1 MRANTRPAMKRT
13 DEQYMERAAALAEKG
28 RGFVSPNP
36 PVGAVVVADNSVVGI
51 GWHKAA
57 GLDHAEVMALQD
69 AGKRAGNA
77 TLYVTL
83 EPCNHQGR
91 TPPCTRA
98 VIEAGIKRVVV
109 GCRDPNPG
117 VCGGG
122 VETLRSAGIEVTTDV
137 LSERTRELIEEFIW
151 YSTTGTP
158 FVTVKCA
165 STLDGRIATATG
177 DSKWITNERSRQYVH
192 RLRHEADAILVGAG
206 TVKADNPSLTARIEG
221 METKDPIRVILDS
234 RLSID
239 ENARLLHQ
247 ESDAPTLIVTACG
260 EQVLPEKKERLEK
273 AGVSVLD
280 SGDSGSRIDIVRL
293 MKILGDRGVTSL
305 FVEGGAEVIASF
317 FHHNIV
323 NKALFF
329 KAPKIFGGDDG
340 VPVCRGRGAA
350 AMDGAVDLEHVK
362 VTRFGD
368 DVLIRGYVKGMMP
381 EVTSCSPA

>member
-1 MRANTRPAMKRT
+1 MTTT

-28 RGFVSPNP
+28 RGFASPNP
-36 PVGAVVVADNSVVGI
+36 AVGALVVADNRVVGI

-69 AGKRAGNA
+69 AGKRAKYA

-98 VIEAGIKRVVV
+98 VIEAGIRRVVV
-109 GCRDPNPG
+109 GSRDPNPG

-122 VETLRSAGIEVTTDV
+122 IETLQAAGVEVTTGV
-137 LSERTRELIEEFIW
+137 LRERTRELIEEFIW
-151 YSTTGTP
+151 YAGTRTP

-165 STLDGRIATATG
+165 ATLDGRIATATG
-177 DSKWITNERSRQYVH
+177 DSKWITNKQSRRYVH
-192 RLRHEADAILVGAG
+192 RLRHEADAILVGGG
-206 TVKADNPSLTARIEG
+206 TVQADNPSLTARIEG
-221 METKDPIRVILDS
+221 MQTKDPIRVILDS

-239 ENARLLHQ
+239 ENARLLNQ
-247 ESDAPTLIVTACG
+247 ISDAPTLIVTAG
-260 EQVLPEKKERLEK
+260 DRYVSMEKKERLEK
-273 AGVSVLD
+273 KTGVSIVD
-280 SGDSGSRIDIVRL
+280 SGDGSARIDIALL
-293 MKILGDRGVTSL
+293 MKILGDKGVNSL
-305 FVEGGAEVIASF
+305 FVEGGAGVIGSF

-329 KAPKIFGGDDG
+329 KAPKILGGDDG
-340 VPVCRGRGAA
+340 VPVCRGRGGA
-350 AMDGAVDLEHVK
+350 AMDEALDLEHVK
-362 VTRFGD
+362 VSRFGD

-381 EVTSCSPA
+381 EVPSCSPA